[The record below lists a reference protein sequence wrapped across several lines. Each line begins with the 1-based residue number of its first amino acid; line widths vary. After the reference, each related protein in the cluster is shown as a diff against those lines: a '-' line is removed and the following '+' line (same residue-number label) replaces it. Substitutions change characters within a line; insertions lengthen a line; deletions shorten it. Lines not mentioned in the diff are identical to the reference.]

1 MPNNRAEQK
10 RKTANILVV
19 ALMFILALGA
29 VIAAVL
35 LSSGNKEEGG
45 RPDDPPGA
53 SQPAASENLSAL
65 EALAA
70 QDQRVQAVID
80 NLDQYPEEFIEL
92 LLKNPDARTYV
103 LDYPQRKDDTAV
115 GTLTEEELS
124 GGLPPLYQWDSR
136 WGYTDYGSGKLG
148 ITGCGPTCVAILA
161 VGLGGQNVTPA
172 DVARFSEENNHYT
185 AEGGTSWSLITE
197 GAAHYGLTATPVTLW
212 EDAMIEQLEAGRPI
226 VANVGPGDFTD
237 FGHYLIITGY
247 EDGAFTVLDPNSPT
261 KSAQTWSYETLQPQI
276 SNIWAIAKAP

>member
-1 MPNNRAEQK
+1 MPNKSTEQK
-10 RKTANILVV
+10 RRNANILVV
-19 ALMFILALGA
+19 ALMLILALGA
-29 VIAAVL
+29 IIAAVL

-45 RPDDPPGA
+45 QPDAPPSA
-53 SQPAASENLSAL
+53 SQPGTSETLSAL
-65 EALAA
+65 ETLAA

-80 NLDQYPEEFIEL
+80 NLDQYPDEFIEL
-92 LLKNPDARTYV
+92 LLKNSDARTYV
-103 LDYPQRKDDTAV
+103 LNYPERKDDTAV
-115 GTLTEEELS
+115 GALTEEELS
-124 GGLPPLYQWDSR
+124 GGLPALRQWDDR

-148 ITGCGPTCVAILA
+148 ITGCGPTCIAILA
-161 VGLGGQNVTPA
+161 VGLSGQNVTPA

-212 EDAMIEQLEAGRPI
+212 EATMIEQLEAGRPI

-247 EDGAFTVLDPNSPT
+247 QDGAFTILDPNSPT
-261 KSAQTWSYETLQPQI
+261 KSARTWSYETLQPQI
-276 SNIWAIAKAP
+276 SNIWAVSKAV